1 LNLYRPY
8 QDSVTRLS
16 LANSPFEL
24 RGTFVVTGGTRGIGR
39 AISERFARSGAQ
51 IIASYV
57 RNEKAA
63 QELQSSAAQE
73 QLPITLC
80 RADLTTTDG
89 LTRIETHL
97 RQSGTPLGGIVH
109 CAATGTHRTVESLTG
124 RHLDWTFALNVRAL
138 HELVARLLGQFDRQ
152 SCILA
157 VSSLG
162 ATRALPQYTAIGA
175 SKGALESLI
184 RHLAVELAPR
194 GIRANA
200 LTPGAVATEAW
211 RAIPDGEARLA
222 AAAQRAP
229 NGRLVTVE
237 ELALCAQFL
246 CSPAAAGVNG
256 QSLVVDGGTTI
267 IA

>member
-1 LNLYRPY
+1 
-8 QDSVTRLS
+8 VTRLS

-39 AISERFARSGAQ
+39 AISERFARSGARV
-51 IIASYV
+51 IANYV
-57 RNEKAA
+57 RNERAA

-73 QLPITLC
+73 HLPITIC
-80 RADLTTTDG
+80 RADLTTADG
-89 LTRIETHL
+89 LTRIETQL
-97 RQSGTPLGGIVH
+97 TQTGAPLTGIVH
-109 CAATGTHRTVESLTG
+109 CAATGTHRSVESLTG

-138 HELVARLLGQFDRQ
+138 FELVTRLLGQFDRQ

-175 SKGALESLI
+175 SKGALEALI

-211 RAIPDGEARLA
+211 RAIPDGEARLV
-222 AAAQRAP
+222 AAAQRSP

-256 QSLVVDGGTTI
+256 QSLVVDGGTTML
-267 IA
+267 A

>member
-1 LNLYRPY
+1 
-8 QDSVTRLS
+8 VTRLS
-16 LANSPFEL
+16 LTNSPFEL

-51 IIASYV
+51 IIANYV

-73 QLPITLC
+73 GLPITIC
-80 RADLTTTDG
+80 RADLTTADG
-89 LTRIETHL
+89 LTRIETHV

-138 HELVARLLGQFDRQ
+138 HELVTRLLGQFDRQ

-175 SKGALESLI
+175 SKGALEALI

-194 GIRANA
+194 GMRANA
-200 LTPGAVATEAW
+200 LTPGAVATGAW
-211 RAIPDGEARLA
+211 RAIPEGEARLA

-229 NGRLVTVE
+229 NGRLVTAD

-256 QSLVVDGGTTI
+256 QSLVVDGGTAI
-267 IA
+267 VA

>member
-1 LNLYRPY
+1 MSP
-8 QDSVTRLS
+8 
-16 LANSPFEL
+16 ANSPFEL
-24 RGTFVVTGGTRGIGR
+24 HGTFVVTGGTRGIGR

-51 IIASYV
+51 VIANYL

-63 QELQSSAAQE
+63 QDMQTSAAQE
-73 QLPITLC
+73 GLPITLC
-80 RADLTTTDG
+80 RADLTLENG
-89 LTRIETHL
+89 LTKVATQVE
-97 RQSGTPLGGIVH
+97 QSGAAVAGIVH

-138 HELVARLLGQFDRQ
+138 FELVTRLIERFDEQ
-152 SCILA
+152 ASILA
-157 VSSLG
+157 VSSVG

-175 SKGALESLI
+175 SKGALEALV

-211 RAIPDGEARLA
+211 QSIPDAEARLTEA
-222 AAAQRAP
+222 ARRSP
-229 NGRLVTVE
+229 SGRLVTVE

-246 CSPAAAGVNG
+246 CSPAAAGVTG
-256 QSLVVDGGTTI
+256 QSLIVDGGTTLV
-267 IA
+267 A